1 MEERLG
7 REIAQGHTVT
17 GPHRD
22 DLLVKIGGMPAG
34 QYASRGQGRTAVL
47 AMKLAE
53 AANLRLTGARPPVL
67 LLDDLMSELDAGR
80 RAHVLD
86 QAAGYRQTFIT
97 TADPSVIDRARL
109 TGMTRYTVR
118 NGVLSPIAG
127 SSNT

>member
-1 MEERLG
+1 MKERLG

-22 DLLVKIGGMPAG
+22 DLLVKVGGMPAG

-53 AANLRLTGARPPVL
+53 AANLRESGDRPPVL
-67 LLDDLMSELDAGR
+67 LLDDVMSELDPGR

-86 QAAGYRQTFIT
+86 QAADYRQAFIT
-97 TADPSVIDRARL
+97 TADPRVIDPARL
-109 TGMTRYTVR
+109 PAMARFAVAD
-118 NGVLSPIAG
+118 GVLSPA
-127 SSNT
+127 